1 MKAGKKKHWLTFR
14 SDVDPLELE
23 QIGLFWDPLY
33 YTTCILVYHVYT
45 DKLNIIGKN
54 NLIWRTS
61 KQLCFY
67 AVNL

>member
-1 MKAGKKKHWLTFR
+1 MKAGKEKDWLIFR
-14 SDVDPLELE
+14 FDVDALELE
-23 QIGLFWDPLY
+23 KIGLLWDPLC
-33 YTTCILVYHVYT
+33 YTILVYYIYT